1 LVYLNLQVVYITAL
15 FPYAVLI
22 ILFIRGVSLPNS
34 SDGIIF
40 YLKPDFSRLIDAK
53 VGQDCM

>member
-1 LVYLNLQVVYITAL
+1 LNLQVVYITAL